1 MHEETSNATNLL
13 EYQSSF
19 AEEYCGAVFYHQKM
33 RLYAEARHLILG
45 PDFDRWRI
53 ELEQTNYQQD
63 EYVMGEWI
71 LDSQS
76 HPPAL
81 LVKTMLFQGVIHTSN
96 HSDLAALRAYVLDW
110 LSLIQESAITL
121 ACQQADLHGINE
133 RLFSNL
139 TIPAN
144 GRNVALSVLNKG

>member
-1 MHEETSNATNLL
+1 MHEETSSATNPL
-13 EYQSSF
+13 ENQGSF

-33 RLYAEARHLILG
+33 RLYAEARPLILG

-53 ELEQTNYQQD
+53 ELEQANHQQD
-63 EYVMGEWI
+63 DYAIGEWM

-81 LVKTMLFQGVIHTSN
+81 FVKAMLFQAVIYTSN

-110 LSLIQESAITL
+110 LSLIQESSITL
-121 ACQQADLHGINE
+121 ACQQADLHGVNAT
-133 RLFSNL
+133 R
-139 TIPAN
+139 A
-144 GRNVALSVLNKG
+144 SVYAGCQ